1 MNQIKEAYDGESV
14 MTAISYLVNN
24 RHKLKKPWWFKPLDY
39 LLTALYLTI
48 YVGVLVM
55 IVRMFL

>member
-1 MNQIKEAYDGESV
+1 
-14 MTAISYLVNN
+14 
-24 RHKLKKPWWFKPLDY
+24 LKKPWWVKPLDY

-55 IVRMFL
+55 ILRMFL

>member
-55 IVRMFL
+55 IIRMFL

>member
-1 MNQIKEAYDGESV
+1 MSQIKEAYDGDSV

-39 LLTALYLTI
+39 FLTGLYLAV

-55 IVRMFL
+55 IVRLFL